1 MSWWGFLGGSSK
13 SNELPVI
20 FPLDITKVDFVS
32 IDVKSIYQKILTDV
46 CERTHGLSEDQ
57 KNTLWD
63 SCLKSENAEGLITM
77 IADAMTQQKDLYL
90 VYEKPIKLLR
100 KATQEEQVKIQA
112 DYKREA
118 KSETGVY
125 ISFTKFD
132 KIKLV
137 KLYSALSY
145 CVVGALNKGMNISM
159 ALQIGVKNLR
169 NSVNLGDSALAVA
182 QAEDISKALQE
193 SRAVLM
199 DVEDAIRNTMPDLTS
214 VEKAMQFINEK
225 MSFYLGF
232 PSSYVMG
239 EQTSGISSTG
249 EADTKAVERGLK
261 NIYESIMRPV
271 FFALFGVNVSY
282 KSQDFRQISQAL
294 ETLKTFELISDTYL
308 GPASKK
314 KIVYSILDLD
324 DEDLKADQKAL
335 AELPKEKD
343 VTPTKE
349 TPPQL
354 PKGNQ
359 GNEP

>member
-1 MSWWGFLGGSSK
+1 MGLWGFLGGSSSK
-13 SNELPVI
+13 GTELPSI
-20 FPLDITKVDFVS
+20 FPLDITKTDFVS

-46 CERTHGLSEDQ
+46 CERTHGLSDDQ

-77 IADAMTQQKDLYL
+77 LADAMTQQSDLFL
-90 VYEKPIKLLR
+90 VYDKGVKVLR
-100 KATQEEQVKIQA
+100 KATQSEKTQIKA
-112 DYKREA
+112 DYDTQA
-118 KSETGVY
+118 KSSVGVY

-169 NSVNLGDSALAVA
+169 AGVSLNDSEVA
-182 QAEDISKALQE
+182 IQQAQDIAKALQE
-193 SRAVLM
+193 GRATLM
-199 DVEDAIRNTMPDLTS
+199 DVEDAIRNTMPELTS

-225 MSFYLGF
+225 LSFYLGF
-232 PSSYVMG
+232 PSSYVIG

-261 NIYESIMRPV
+261 NVYESIMRPV
-271 FFALFGVNVSY
+271 LFALFGVNVSY

-324 DEDLKADQKAL
+324 DEDKKADEKAL
-335 AELPKEKD
+335 ASLPKEKD
-343 VTPTKE
+343 VKPTKE
-349 TPPQL
+349 E
-354 PKGNQ
+354 PKQIAQ
-359 GNEP
+359 GTEP